1 MKIGILQAGHAP
13 DEMRPQ
19 TENYGALCA
28 NLLDG
33 HGFEFDVFSVVNEQF
48 PKDEL
53 QADAWLITG
62 SRHGV
67 YEDLPFIQ
75 PLKALILRIV
85 AAKKPLVGIC
95 FGHQIIAQTMGGH
108 VEKFSGGWSIGLTDY
123 QFEGQKVRINAWHQD
138 QVVTLPPKARCTG
151 SSDFCKYAFLE
162 YEDAIFSLQ
171 AHPEFNSAFIQGLIQ
186 FRGQKTVPQTLLETA
201 QGKLSDPNSNDILAE
216 KIATFFKSKAG

>member
-108 VEKFSGGWSIGLTDY
+108 VEKFAGGWSIGLTDY

-201 QGKLSDPNSNDILAE
+201 QSKLSDPNSNDILAE

>member
-1 MKIGILQAGHAP
+1 M
-13 DEMRPQ
+13 
-19 TENYGALCA
+19 
-28 NLLDG
+28 
-33 HGFEFDVFSVVNEQF
+33 VNEQF
-48 PKDEL
+48 PKDEF

-67 YEDLPFIQ
+67 YDDLPFIK

-151 SSDFCKYAFLE
+151 SNGFCKYAFLE

-171 AHPEFNSAFIQGLIQ
+171 AHPEFDSAFIHGLIQ
-186 FRGQKTVPQTLLETA
+186 FRGKKNVPQTLLETA
-201 QGKLSDPNSNDILAE
+201 QSKLSDPNSNDILAE